1 MFNNLF
7 NKNKYDVKPENNNPQ
22 RVYGVPNRYDQK
34 AKYDIKPERNEP
46 RLVYGP
52 PEVMLK
58 LIEEEE
64 KKNGKELFSA
74 FQSEYAGPS
83 HYYYVNKFQGKYQFR
98 YGYTDNG
105 AYVDNKIDNPALKI
119 VEQDED
125 YYNSFMKELLPI
137 IKDWNDSYMNTS
149 IPNGTEWQIYS
160 EGVSIHGLND
170 FPENFDN
177 AISIIKRYF
186 DVNNNYINKYD
197 IDPHDNIPED
207 LYGIPDFL
215 KYQDDEDQ

>member
-52 PEVMLK
+52 PEVILK

-125 YYNSFMKELLPI
+125 YYNNFMKELLPI
-137 IKDWNDSYMNTS
+137 IKDWNDSYLIVCLTRES
-149 IPNGTEWQIYS
+149 
-160 EGVSIHGLND
+160 
-170 FPENFDN
+170 F
-177 AISIIKRYF
+177 
-186 DVNNNYINKYD
+186 
-197 IDPHDNIPED
+197 PHDIIHIFVIFKLFAFSENIFIASSYFND
-207 LYGIPDFL
+207 
-215 KYQDDEDQ
+215 KYS